1 MSFSVYVAR
10 GVVKIKDLE
19 IGSLFIY
26 DNIIALKTGAFDEEG
41 TPFCA
46 VVGEKR
52 SFTGGTNNAEEL
64 NNLYVTRISLHKK

>member
-19 IGSLFIY
+19 IGSLFVY
-26 DNIIALKTGAFDEEG
+26 DNTIALKTGAFDKDG
-41 TPFCA
+41 SPFCA
-46 VVGEKR
+46 VVGEKK
-52 SFTGGTNNAEEL
+52 SFTGGTDTAEEL